1 MAKKTIKKSTALTV
15 QTKNMYVYIIHG
27 KKKKSMENKLI
38 TVSGVSAYL
47 DENGMAQLNTENC
60 ARGLGFT
67 QEKNGVEYIRW
78 ERINGYISE
87 LGFSPFV
94 GKEYIPENLLY
105 RLVWK
110 ADSETAKLFQAKVAD
125 EILPSIRKHGAYM
138 TAEVIERTLTDPDYI
153 IKLATIIKGERE
165 AKLIAQHK
173 VLELQ
178 PKADFYDTVTGSK
191 DSIDIGTVAKVLNF
205 GKGRNTLFKI
215 LREHKILMANNVPY
229 QEFCDRGYFRVIES
243 TFTKSNGDTCI
254 SYKTVVF
261 QRGIDFIRRFLI
273 KNWYMKATSTTPAA

>member
-1 MAKKTIKKSTALTV
+1 MKSLTV
-15 QTKNMYVYIIHG
+15 I
-27 KKKKSMENKLI
+27 SE
-38 TVSGVSAYL
+38 VSAYL
-47 DENGMAQLNTENC
+47 DENGIAQLNFEDC
-60 ARGLGFT
+60 SRGLGFT
-67 QEKNGVEYIRW
+67 TVATSGNECVRW
-78 ERINGYISE
+78 DRVNSYLSD
-87 LGFSPFV
+87 LGFPHLV
-94 GKEYIPENLLY
+94 GKEFIPENVFY
-105 RLVWK
+105 RLAMK
-110 ADSETAKLFQAKVAD
+110 ARNETAELFQAKVAD
-125 EILPSIRKHGAYM
+125 EILPSIRKHGTYM
-138 TAEVIERTLTDPDYI
+138 TPEVIERTLTDPDYI
-153 IKLATIIKGERE
+153 IKLATVIKTERE
-165 AKLIAQHK
+165 ARLVAEHK
-173 VLELQ
+173 ILELK

-273 KNWYMKATSTTPAA
+273 KNSYMKEAV